1 MNSGYGTSIN
11 AEHLI
16 SLFSSCYNDMEGSQ
30 TVHLADDDEDDRML
44 IKDALEEANP
54 NLTVIEAE
62 DGKELVENI
71 KNSDDLSETVVL
83 VDMNMPRMNG
93 IEAVKEIRSEPE
105 LAELPTV
112 MMSTSSNPELKKKAL
127 AAGANDFIVK
137 PNTFSAL
144 LDITK
149 SIVKRFLGRK

>member
-1 MNSGYGTSIN
+1 
-11 AEHLI
+11 
-16 SLFSSCYNDMEGSQ
+16 MEEGQ

-62 DGKELVENI
+62 NGKELLENV
-71 KNSDDLSETVVL
+71 KESDDLSQSVVL
-83 VDMNMPRMNG
+83 VDMNMPKMNG
-93 IEAVKEIRSEPE
+93 IEAIKEIRSEPGLE
-105 LAELPTV
+105 DLPAV

-137 PNTFSAL
+137 PNTFKAL
-144 LDITK
+144 LDIARNILTK
-149 SIVKRFLGRK
+149 FLGMQG